1 MKKLL
6 PLILLLCLMLTACT
20 RAEEKPDETPAP
32 VEPTVEDP
40 VDTKDPPDAQ
50 EEDDGPMLLDKLAV
64 ELVVDVS
71 ETESVMGSLR
81 QFSADLTDALKE
93 KNIDVETV
101 SFTMSTAG
109 GVTGDA
115 LSVGGIDMAFLPV
128 MDFIARRDALTP
140 LLMVGDTED
149 AYVAALTTK
158 NDALK
163 NADLQK
169 ALSEALT
176 DTEAGRQFLAAWS
189 PEAEYGPVS
198 QEVLDPLVEQ
208 YLKAQEEAA
217 QH

>member
-20 RAEEKPDETPAP
+20 RAEEKPDGPSDP

-40 VDTKDPPDAQ
+40 VDAKDPPDAQ

-115 LSVGGIDMAFLPV
+115 LSAGGIDMAFLPV
-128 MDFIARRDALTP
+128 MDFIARRDDLTP
-140 LLMVGDTED
+140 LLMAGDAED

-163 NADLQK
+163 NDDLQK

-176 DTEAGRQFLAAWS
+176 DTEAGQQFLAAWS

-208 YLKAQEEAA
+208 YLKDQEEAA